1 MGHYFER
8 IIAGAGCHVWHK
20 GEALPD
26 AVILSLDGAGREW
39 ALLREEWLATGVI
52 VVATGAKTD
61 SFLMIDD
68 RDDSTQRLLRPF
80 TPARLREALAAAEE
94 FHRSDVTRRAHA
106 IEEGELAAT
115 ALPAIEPVDAEP
127 IEAAN
132 TPSSAVVPEPV
143 LTEFDPADDSPS
155 SVDTERVSA
164 APIALEPAAILATDA
179 PSPEGHPQPTLAEE
193 FIAALN
199 PDDLELEPEREISAD
214 VQVVEDEA
222 LMSEALEIRL
232 AETIAVAVPGLA
244 RLDSSA
250 ARVATLRHLIQN
262 A

>member
-26 AVILSLDGAGREW
+26 AVILSLDGADREW
-39 ALLREEWLATGVI
+39 ALLREEWLAAGVI
-52 VVATGAKTD
+52 VVATGAKAD
-61 SFLMIDD
+61 SFLMIED

-115 ALPAIEPVDAEP
+115 PLPANEPADAEHD
-127 IEAAN
+127 AAN
-132 TPSSAVVPEPV
+132 APSSAVVPESV

-155 SVDTERVSA
+155 SVDAERVSA
-164 APIALEPAAILATDA
+164 APIALEPAAILTADA
-179 PSPEGHPQPTLAEE
+179 PSPEGPPQSTLAEE

-199 PDDLELEPEREISAD
+199 PDYLELEPEREILAD

-232 AETIAVAVPGLA
+232 AETIAVAVPELA
-244 RLDSSA
+244 RLDSRA
-250 ARVATLRHLIQN
+250 ARVATLRCLIQN